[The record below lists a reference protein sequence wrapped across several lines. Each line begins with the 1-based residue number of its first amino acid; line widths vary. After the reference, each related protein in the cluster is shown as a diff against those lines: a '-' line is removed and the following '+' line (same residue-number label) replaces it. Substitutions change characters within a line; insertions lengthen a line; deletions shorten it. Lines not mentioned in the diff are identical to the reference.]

1 MNLPHAFMTLRAAAA
16 AVMPVRA
23 LLRQG
28 TAGLLLLSAAATAA
42 PAASTASAPNL
53 QSLVVQASGAT
64 RRQSVD
70 GVVEAQRQ
78 TVLAAQVAGAIV
90 EIAVRPGDRVRAGQM
105 LMRLDARAA
114 EQAASASEAQGQ
126 AARAGL
132 QLAQR
137 ELERQQQLF
146 KQHYISQAALDQAL
160 NQYQATRAQLDA
172 QLAQLGVARTQS
184 GQHLLRSP
192 YDAVVAEIP
201 VSLGDMAMPG
211 RPLLTVYDPKALRVT
226 AHVPQ
231 SQAGAQTTEGLIEI
245 EIPGQTA
252 RLLPLRRQWMP
263 TVDAATHSQELRL
276 DLPQTSARTETEV
289 AAGTAAQPA
298 LSPGMFARVWLDD
311 ASPAP
316 AAQAGRPLLIPRSA
330 VLRRA
335 ELNLVYVIVPQTG
348 QALLRQL
355 RLGAKRGD
363 QVEVLS
369 GLSAGERIATEP
381 AVAARQPVPPLAQGG
396 QKQ

>member
-42 PAASTASAPNL
+42 PAAPSASTASAPSL

-90 EIAVRPGDRVRAGQM
+90 EIAVRPGDRVRAGQT
-105 LMRLDARAA
+105 LMRLDARVA
-114 EQAASASEAQGQ
+114 EQAANASEAQGQ

-231 SQAGAQTTEGLIEI
+231 SQAGAQTIEGLIEI
-245 EIPGQTA
+245 EIPGQAA

-263 TVDAATHSQELRL
+263 TVDAATHSQQLRL
-276 DLPQTSARTETEV
+276 DLPQTPAET

-396 QKQ
+396 QKP

>member
-1 MNLPHAFMTLRAAAA
+1 MKLPSVFISLRTATAAAA
-16 AVMPVRA
+16 P
-23 LLRQG
+23 LLQ
-28 TAGLLLLSAAATAA
+28 LLPLLLSTAASAA
-42 PAASTASAPNL
+42 PAAPSAAAPGL

-64 RRQSVD
+64 RRLSVD

-160 NQYQATRAQLDA
+160 SQYQATRAQLDA

-231 SQAGAQTTEGLIEI
+231 SQAGAKTPEGLIEI
-245 EIPGQTA
+245 EIPGLAA

-263 TVDAATHSQELRL
+263 TVDAATHSQQLRL
-276 DLPQTSARTETEV
+276 DLPQTSA
-289 AAGTAAQPA
+289 GAQALSA
-298 LSPGMFARVWLDD
+298 LSPGMFARVWLDGAD
-311 ASPAP
+311 PAP
-316 AAQAGRPLLIPRSA
+316 AAQAGRPPLLIPRSA
-330 VLRRA
+330 VLQRA
-335 ELNLVYVIVPQTG
+335 ELKLVYVIVPQTG

-355 RLGAKRGD
+355 RLGAQRGE

-381 AVAARQPVPPLAQGG
+381 ALAARQRAPSPAQGG
-396 QKQ
+396 LEK

>member
-42 PAASTASAPNL
+42 PAASTASAPSL
-53 QSLVVQASGAT
+53 QSLVVQASGTT

-90 EIAVRPGDRVRAGQM
+90 EIAVRPGDRVRAGQV

-263 TVDAATHSQELRL
+263 TVDAATHSQQLRL
-276 DLPQTSARTETEV
+276 DLPQTPAET

-396 QKQ
+396 QKP

>member
-42 PAASTASAPNL
+42 PAASTASAPSL

-245 EIPGQTA
+245 EIPGQAA

-263 TVDAATHSQELRL
+263 TVDAATHSQQLRL
-276 DLPQTSARTETEV
+276 DLPQTPAET

-355 RLGAKRGD
+355 RLGAQRGD